1 MSDDCNDDAPGDKP
15 PTAPGSPGG
24 EETVGYGRPPV
35 GHRFKKG
42 QSGNPKG
49 RPKGA
54 RGLKSEIAEVL
65 NETFPVAGSRKRVT
79 TRKAVLLKQREKA
92 IKSGDARAAS
102 LLLGFAQSLEDE
114 EAARASQAETEARD
128 EHDRALIEAA
138 LLRLIK
144 PDADRER

>member
-1 MSDDCNDDAPGDKP
+1 MTDDRDDNARDDEP
-15 PTAPGSPGG
+15 PTAPSSPG
-24 EETVGYGRPPV
+24 EETIGYGRPPV

-65 NETFPVAGSRKRVT
+65 NETFPVAGSRRRVT

-102 LLLGFAQSLEDE
+102 LLLGYAQSLEDD

-128 EHDRALIEAA
+128 EHDCALIEAA
-138 LLRLIK
+138 LQRLHK
-144 PDADRER
+144 PDADSER